1 MFATPWISRLA
12 ALLLLI
18 VAIVAAYSFI
28 LDPIIVGYGE
38 TDRQIEEVRDQLARY
53 QRLAAERPAL
63 EQQIQ
68 QATNERTSDGYY
80 LSGGTDAVAAAGL
93 QDRVNALVG
102 AKGGLLRSIQ
112 PMPGVDEQ
120 GFRRITLRVQM
131 TATIEVLF
139 ETLYALESGTPM
151 LFVDN
156 LDIQSRAIRRRS
168 DETGAEAAPE
178 APVLAVGFDLSGF
191 MPIEAQ

>member
-1 MFATPWISRLA
+1 MFTTPWISRLA

-18 VAIVAAYSFI
+18 VAMAAVYSFI
-28 LDPIIVGYGE
+28 LDPIIVGYRE
-38 TDRQIEEVRDQLARY
+38 TDRQIEDVRDQLSRY
-53 QRLAAERPAL
+53 QRLAAARPAL
-63 EQQIQ
+63 EQQIR
-68 QATNERTSDGYY
+68 QAASERTSDGYY
-80 LSGGTDAVAAAGL
+80 LSGGTDALAAAGL

-102 AKGGLLRSIQ
+102 EKGGVLRSIQ

-139 ETLYALESGTPM
+139 ETLYGLESGTPM
-151 LFVDN
+151 LFVEN

-168 DETGAEAAPE
+168 NEAGAQVAPE
-178 APVLAVGFDLSGF
+178 APVLTVGFDLSGY
-191 MPIEAQ
+191 MPIEGQ

>member
-1 MFATPWISRLA
+1 MFTTPWISRLV

-18 VAIVAAYSFI
+18 VAIAAVYSFI

-38 TDRQIEEVRDQLARY
+38 TDRRIEKVREQLSRY
-53 QRLAAERPAL
+53 QRLAAARPAL
-63 EQQIQ
+63 ERQMR
-68 QATNERTSDGYY
+68 QAASERTSDGYY
-80 LSGGTDAVAAAGL
+80 LSGGTDALAAAGL

-112 PMPGVDEQ
+112 PMAGVDEQ

-139 ETLYALESGTPM
+139 ETLYTLESGTPM
-151 LFVDN
+151 LFIEN
-156 LDIQSRAIRRRS
+156 LAIQSRAIRRRS
-168 DETGAEAAPE
+168 DETGEQVVPE
-178 APVLAVGFDLSGF
+178 APVLTVGFDLSGF
-191 MPIEAQ
+191 MPIEGP

>member
-1 MFATPWISRLA
+1 MFTTPWISRLA

-18 VAIVAAYSFI
+18 VAIAAAYSFI
-28 LDPIIVGYGE
+28 LDPIIVGYDE
-38 TDRQIEEVRDQLARY
+38 SDRRIEEVREQLSHY
-53 QRLAAERPAL
+53 QRLAAAGPAL
-63 EQQIQ
+63 ERQMR
-68 QATNERTSDGYY
+68 QAAGERALDGYY
-80 LSGGTDAVAAAGL
+80 LSGGTDALAAAGL

-112 PMPGVDEQ
+112 PMAGVDEQ

-131 TATIEVLF
+131 TATIEALF

-151 LFVDN
+151 LFIEN

-168 DETGAEAAPE
+168 DETGAQVVSE
-178 APVLAVGFDLSGF
+178 APVLTVGFDLSGF
-191 MPIEAQ
+191 MLSEGQ

>member
-80 LSGGTDAVAAAGL
+80 LSGGTDALAAAGL

-102 AKGGLLRSIQ
+102 AKDGLLRSIQ
-112 PMPGVDEQ
+112 PMPGVDDQ

-151 LFVDN
+151 LFVEN

-191 MPIEAQ
+191 MPVEAQ

>member
-80 LSGGTDAVAAAGL
+80 LSGGTDALAAAGL

-102 AKGGLLRSIQ
+102 AKDGLLRSIQ
-112 PMPGVDEQ
+112 PMPGVDDQ

-151 LFVDN
+151 LFVEN

-168 DETGAEAAPE
+168 DETGVEAAPE

-191 MPIEAQ
+191 MPVEAQ

>member
-18 VAIVAAYSFI
+18 VTITAAYLFVV
-28 LDPIIVGYGE
+28 DPIIAGYSE
-38 TDRQIEEVRDQLARY
+38 TDRQIEDIREQLSRYQQLA
-53 QRLAAERPAL
+53 AARPAL
-63 EQQIQ
+63 EQQVR
-68 QATNERTSDGYY
+68 QAATERTADGYY
-80 LSGGTDAVAAAGL
+80 LSGGTDALAAAGL

-139 ETLYALESGTPM
+139 ETLYALESGTPL
-151 LFVDN
+151 LFIEN
-156 LDIQSRAIRRRS
+156 LDIQSRAIRRRT
-168 DETGAEAAPE
+168 DESGAPVAPE
-178 APVLAVGFDLSGF
+178 APVLSVAFDLSGF
-191 MPIEAQ
+191 MPIAGQ

>member
-1 MFATPWISRLA
+1 VFATPWISRLA

-80 LSGGTDAVAAAGL
+80 LSGGTDALAAAGL

-102 AKGGLLRSIQ
+102 AKDGLLRSIQ
-112 PMPGVDEQ
+112 PMPGVDDQ

-151 LFVDN
+151 LFVEN

-191 MPIEAQ
+191 MPVEAQ

>member
-1 MFATPWISRLA
+1 VFATPWISRLA

-68 QATNERTSDGYY
+68 QTENERTSDGYY

-112 PMPGVDEQ
+112 PMPGVDVQ

-151 LFVDN
+151 LFIEN

-168 DETGAEAAPE
+168 DETGVEAAPE

>member
-80 LSGGTDAVAAAGL
+80 LSGGTDALAAAGL

-102 AKGGLLRSIQ
+102 AKDGLLRSIQ
-112 PMPGVDEQ
+112 PMPGVDDQ

-139 ETLYALESGTPM
+139 ETLYALERGTPM
-151 LFVDN
+151 LFVEN

-191 MPIEAQ
+191 MPVEAQ